1 MFPFLNLHISDD
13 LLLGV
18 GICVQGLV
26 SQDGKYIVSG
36 RMMDADGFSASD
48 IGKYL
53 PFPFNPVLKHDTE
66 LAASYALWKNPG
78 IKDALF
84 LMLNPNLGGAIIL
97 NGQLHKGKTQSSGL
111 IAHMTLVPEGKYC
124 YCGKQGC
131 VESYCSVNAL
141 LEGFGEEMG
150 TFFEKLRA
158 GDAVHQER
166 WKEYMGYLSRAIYNY
181 QVLMNTD
188 VLLSGEMA
196 LYLTEDD
203 LERLMELT
211 LERMGIMD
219 KLPPIRVIG
228 ENDVAPGVA
237 LYFIVNFLKQYM
249 PDTFQH
255 PEYYD

>member
-1 MFPFLNLHISDD
+1 
-13 LLLGV
+13 
-18 GICVQGLV
+18 
-26 SQDGKYIVSG
+26 
-36 RMMDADGFSASD
+36 
-48 IGKYL
+48 
-53 PFPFNPVLKHDTE
+53 
-66 LAASYALWKNPG
+66 
-78 IKDALF
+78 
-84 LMLNPNLGGAIIL
+84 
-97 NGQLHKGKTQSSGL
+97 
-111 IAHMTLVPEGKYC
+111 
-124 YCGKQGC
+124 
-131 VESYCSVNAL
+131 
-141 LEGFGEEMG
+141 MG

>member
-1 MFPFLNLHISDD
+1 M
-13 LLLGV
+13 
-18 GICVQGLV
+18 
-26 SQDGKYIVSG
+26 
-36 RMMDADGFSASD
+36 
-48 IGKYL
+48 
-53 PFPFNPVLKHDTE
+53 
-66 LAASYALWKNPG
+66 
-78 IKDALF
+78 
-84 LMLNPNLGGAIIL
+84 
-97 NGQLHKGKTQSSGL
+97 
-111 IAHMTLVPEGKYC
+111 
-124 YCGKQGC
+124 
-131 VESYCSVNAL
+131 ESYCSVNAL

-158 GDAVHQER
+158 GDAVHRER